1 MKAKKILLHTSI
13 ICWYLQ
19 HDLKLIAVHEV
30 VENEQGKSFSWFPE
44 EVANTRHDVDKDPLR
59 KQLEDIAKLKGNSFY
74 EKMREDLGRHK
85 GTNFTRD

>member
-1 MKAKKILLHTSI
+1 M
-13 ICWYLQ
+13 
-19 HDLKLIAVHEV
+19 V
-30 VENEQGKSFSWFPE
+30 
-44 EVANTRHDVDKDPLR
+44 NTRHDVDKDPLR